1 MRNSIIIALLFMA
14 AVTASH
20 AQRRAEIGIS
30 GGVTNYIGDL
40 ANEAVFPYSSA
51 NGGAAI
57 TLRGFAGNPRI
68 RYKTLDPYLRFSW
81 HRLQYDETEPLRD
94 KQGVALRNYRRGLGF
109 RNDLYGAE
117 TGITYNIFLN
127 KNQPLWKPSFSFFL
141 TAGIGI
147 FYGSPKADLFL
158 GNVSLDN
165 RYHFWQDGTIR
176 DRAENPQR
184 TGAIVEKDGVYET
197 DLRDWK
203 TEGQGYSKETPGKR
217 PYSLL
222 NIGIPAGGGV
232 RYVLN
237 KQWTVS
243 AEFSYYYFFTDY
255 LDDVSDGYATYE
267 ELRAAFPNNG
277 EFETAKYI
285 SDPTGWGTNGF
296 IGPYTSIRGNPGL
309 KDAFTCVSLE
319 VAYKFIWK
327 KAGIY
332 GQLSSR

>member
-1 MRNSIIIALLFMA
+1 MKNAFLLASLLFLCFS
-14 AVTASH
+14 VSY
-20 AQRRAEIGIS
+20 AQRRAEIGLS

-51 NGGAAI
+51 NSGAAL

-68 RYKTLDPYLRFSW
+68 RYKTLDPYIRFSW

-94 KQGVALRNYRRGLGF
+94 KQGVDLRNYRRGLGF
-109 RNDLYGAE
+109 RNDLYGME
-117 TGITYNIFLN
+117 TGIAYNVFLN
-127 KNQPLWKPSFSFFL
+127 KRQPLWKPSFSFFF

-147 FYGSPKADLFL
+147 FYGTPKADLFR
-158 GNVSLDN
+158 GNISLDN
-165 RYHFWQDGTIR
+165 RYYFWQDGTIR
-176 DRAENPQR
+176 DRSENPQQLG
-184 TGAIVEKDGVYET
+184 TVLEKDGVYET
-197 DLRDWK
+197 DLRSWR
-203 TEGQGYSKETPGKR
+203 TEGQGYSKETRGKQ

-237 KQWTVS
+237 KQWTIS

-255 LDDVSDGYATYE
+255 LDDVSDEYATYE

-296 IGPYTSIRGNPGL
+296 IGPYTSIRGNSGL

-319 VAYKFIWK
+319 VAYKFVWK